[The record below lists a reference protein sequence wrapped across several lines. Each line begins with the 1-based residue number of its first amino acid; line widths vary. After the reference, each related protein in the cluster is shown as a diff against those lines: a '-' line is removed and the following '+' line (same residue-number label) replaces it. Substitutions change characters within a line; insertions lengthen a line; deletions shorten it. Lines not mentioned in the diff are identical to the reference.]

1 MAEKRRQ
8 ALLEKRR
15 KRLITLLCIVGGL
28 GASLLSFAICV
39 LVYGIG
45 TPEEAVPEAEVS
57 ALPYDAAQPFSIADL
72 TPSQLK
78 ELNEKKRLSLSDGPR
93 GISIGDSLDTIL
105 ERYPSS
111 FSEKAADSELTGEQS
126 DELQILYCADYFR
139 NTNGK
144 MTILPPRGL
153 LSVDSGEII
162 VTLLSPTMPYPA
174 GTREEYGMYPHLF
187 CIYTINPDTM
197 TVSSI
202 VLGTDT

>member
-93 GISIGDSLDTIL
+93 GISIGDSLEKIL
-105 ERYPSS
+105 DRYPSKILEQKS
-111 FSEKAADSELTGEQS
+111 VDEQTGEQS
-126 DELQILYCADYFR
+126 DEQQILYCSDYYL
-139 NTNGK
+139 NDSGK
-144 MTILPPRGL
+144 MTALPPRGL
-153 LSVDSGEII
+153 LNVDSGSIT
-162 VTLLSPTMPYPA
+162 VTLLAPVVPYPP
-174 GTREEYGMYPHLF
+174 GTKDDYGQYEHVS
-187 CIYTINPDTM
+187 CIYTINPETM
-197 TVSSI
+197 SVSSI
-202 VLGTDT
+202 VLGIDN